1 MKQTGL
7 PVIGIPAGDTSAL
20 EDKMLSALARLAA
33 LEGKVDTLDTLDTL
47 EGKMSTLEGKMST
60 LEGKMSTLEGKMST
74 LEGKMSTL
82 EDKMSTL
89 EGKMSTLEG
98 KMSTLEGKVS
108 TLEGKM
114 GTFQDALN
122 LAPMILYNAE
132 DAEDAVVKVL
142 APSDDTE
149 KVSFEYAVVAD
160 YKPGSQNSYRFS
172 RATYTGATTTR
183 EGVFISVPAGSSL
196 LVRSLT
202 AATWASG
209 ISKYNKFE
217 ISSPW
222 TAMSPRLWAG
232 NKRTR
237 RYSVRC
243 SKAARGLPSAR
254 RASSP
259 PRRSLPCATLRCST
273 AAPASPPPPSSPPRR
288 LFPCATLRCS
298 TAAPASPISRRC
310 SRNSMGFPLRPPA
323 TGSRVWLLRALTSR
337 TPRPPTPARAIP
349 RYRRAGRWRPPQ
361 NKRRA
366 RLAIAAGRAL
376 SIFGHRKCS
385 AFVTYAQAK

>member
-1 MKQTGL
+1 
-7 PVIGIPAGDTSAL
+7 
-20 EDKMLSALARLAA
+20 
-33 LEGKVDTLDTLDTL
+33 
-47 EGKMSTLEGKMST
+47 
-60 LEGKMSTLEGKMST
+60 
-74 LEGKMSTL
+74 
-82 EDKMSTL
+82 MSTL

-217 ISSPW
+217 ITSGKFTLDGDV
-222 TAMSPRLWAG
+222 TALVGW
-232 NKRTR
+232 KQTDKTIF
-237 RYSVRC
+237 C
-243 SKAARGLPSAR
+243 SLFKGCTGLAECTPGV
-254 RASSP
+254 
-259 PRRSLPCATLRCST
+259 L
-273 AAPASPPPPSSPPRR
+273 
-288 LFPCATLRCS
+288 
-298 TAAPASPISRRC
+298 
-310 SRNSMGFPLRPPA
+310 PA
-323 TGSRVWLLRALTSR
+323 TTLAAMCYTSMFYGCTSLTYIKAMFKELDGVSLA
-337 TPRPPTPARAIP
+337 PTGNWVKGVAAEGTYVKNAEATYTSTGDSAIP
-349 RYRRAGRWRPPQ
+349 EGWTVETA
-361 NKRRA
+361 
-366 RLAIAAGRAL
+366 
-376 SIFGHRKCS
+376 
-385 AFVTYAQAK
+385 TE